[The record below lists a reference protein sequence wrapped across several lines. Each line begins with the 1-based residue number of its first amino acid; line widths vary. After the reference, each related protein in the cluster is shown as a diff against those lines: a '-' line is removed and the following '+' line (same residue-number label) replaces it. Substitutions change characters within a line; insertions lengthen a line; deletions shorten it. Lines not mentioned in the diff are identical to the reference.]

1 MAIPSK
7 QIGQSAEANLL
18 WQISKQLDNLKKT
31 ATISDPALLTKLDE
45 LISVTSQVEINAES
59 INLNTDELE
68 SLITESNLLLEEI
81 KTNTANS
88 AIFDGQLTQN
98 GSDVSDT
105 NPLPVSVG
113 DTLPLPTGAATSAN
127 QDAINSSLGTINTTL
142 GSPMQQT
149 GGSVSVDNFPASQAV
164 TGSFLTDAELR
175 ASAVP
180 VSATSLPLPTG
191 AATSDLQTSGNSSLT
206 NIDKN
211 TVIFYTE
218 DIEEDTS
225 TSTTYIGKQS
235 NSGTWLV
242 QKVVESTVG
251 TINTTLI
258 EYATVLNN
266 PTVLTYTNAWSGR
279 ATLIYSQ
286 IKNLL

>member
-1 MAIPSK
+1 MSIQAN
-7 QIGQSAEANLL
+7 QIGNDPQSKLL
-18 WQISKQLDNLKKT
+18 WQISKQLDNLKKI
-31 ATISDPALLTKLDE
+31 APKSDPALLAKVDE
-45 LISVTSQVEINAES
+45 LISATSEIELSSDS
-59 INLNTDELE
+59 INLNTDQLE

-81 KTNTANS
+81 KTNTASS
-88 AIFDGQLTQN
+88 AVFDGQLTQG
-98 GSDVSDT
+98 GSDVSDI
-105 NPLPVSVG
+105 NPLPVNVG
-113 DTLPLPTGAATSAN
+113 NVLPLPTGAS
-127 QDAINSSLGTINTTL
+127 
-142 GSPMQQT
+142 
-149 GGSVSVDNFPASQAV
+149 
-164 TGSFLTDAELR
+164 
-175 ASAVP
+175 
-180 VSATSLPLPTG
+180 
-191 AATSDLQTSGNSSLT
+191 TSDLQTAGNTSLS

-225 TSTTYIGKQS
+225 TSTTYVGKQS